1 MLLGWSGGAIVL
13 GKLLVPGHPTDLDNK
28 GARPTVLAVAGGVV
42 WKFFSHLNLSPFSLS
57 LGDSL
62 I

>member
-1 MLLGWSGGAIVL
+1 MVL